1 MQAYTL
7 AKCNQVGYRSSVP
20 YRPFEDQNCSIAG
33 ALAIVG
39 ERWTLLVL
47 REVLLGRR
55 RFQEIKRNTGVATN
69 ILADRLE
76 TLVEHG
82 VLERRLYSEQP
93 ESYEYVPTPKGRD
106 AIPVLVALMQW
117 GDRHLAA
124 DGPPRVLVHTECGHD
139 ADPAMHCSHCDE
151 QVGPGT
157 LRVRPGPGAK
167 GHQRDEPL
175 LPATL

>member
-1 MQAYTL
+1 
-7 AKCNQVGYRSSVP
+7 VP
-20 YRPFEDQNCSIAG
+20 YRPFEDQNCSIAR
-33 ALAIVG
+33 ALAVVG

-82 VLERRLYSEQP
+82 VLERRLYSDQP

-106 AIPVLVALMQW
+106 AVPVLVALMQW
-117 GDRHLAA
+117 GDRYLAEN
-124 DGPPRVLVHTECGHD
+124 GPPRVLVHAACGHD
-139 ADPAMHCSHCDE
+139 ADPALYCSHCHE
-151 QVGPGT
+151 QLGPGT
-157 LRVRPGPGAK
+157 LRVRPGPGAV
-167 GHQRDEPL
+167 GHQQHEPL
-175 LPATL
+175 LPETV